1 MDLWSDFIGWITGE
15 AEKPAEPLVLGA
27 ELKCPWGT
35 AHSYLYVDSDDIDIN
50 NLPQAHVEDCMAN
63 YNIYPFGKCIYRM
76 GQPCE
81 LFFCLADRWE
91 NSEPQN
97 VIVNGRE
104 IITTKS
110 TLICQTSGTEIR
122 AVTTGQDA
130 LYAKELMLYKDMNEN
145 YPGLLEI
152 LLDPYGSL
160 YLDGEMYETAFRFLD
175 DCLARHG
182 GELSIEF
189 VYGEVEP
196 EGKMIKVIM
205 ERLDPDSNHDL
216 SAYDI
221 SVLMQLGE
229 SVTSFENI
237 KAKGRERAEEIR
249 TDPIKRWFEAHKK
262 FTSELKEELEQAVCA
277 VILFSSIET
286 VAPIEGPPGSL
297 VPKAGIGGAGVPA
310 TINPDLNEYYIIG
323 ALPGGMQPQ
332 LPVFGAGDM
341 GGSNTSWY
349 KPDGSINYPPNN
361 GAVLGTEVNMT
372 LKPGDTFGRY
382 GNIGEKSNFVT
393 QTGTDA
399 SKLALPP
406 NTDPTI
412 YQEFEVIKEIPETI
426 QSEIAPWGDSPG
438 GGLQYELPKPILQLI
453 KEGYIV
459 PK

>member
-297 VPKAGIGGAGVPA
+297 VPQAGIGGAGVPA

-332 LPVFGAGDM
+332 LPSL
-341 GGSNTSWY
+341 GSNISATGYAQTSILSNKILTNQTGKVDNY
-349 KPDGSINYPPNN
+349 VSNVKGVTAAEADFNAMNPTNIRTYSNGTIVGDLPDGRTINLHSSTTLN
-361 GAVLGTEVNMT
+361 GVPSLEIINMVT
-372 LKPGDTFGRY
+372 GRR
-382 GNIGEKSNFVT
+382 
-393 QTGTDA
+393 
-399 SKLALPP
+399 
-406 NTDPTI
+406 
-412 YQEFEVIKEIPETI
+412 IKIR
-426 QSEIAPWGDSPG
+426 
-438 GGLQYELPKPILQLI
+438 Y
-453 KEGYIV
+453 
-459 PK
+459 